1 MKKIKSLAVIKESY
15 FILSHSFQIITKY
28 LLTQFFSCRWFMQN
42 LHHAY
47 TISFLFTR
55 IRDRLAEKE
64 VVLFRSVGV
73 AALVDLLILCN
84 CTHWQTWWERIFL
97 CIIIFSLSTCIFQN
111 SMYFDNLLHTKVTLN
126 NTCSINNENLAI
138 FIQLYH

>member
-15 FILSHSFQIITKY
+15 FILSHSFQIITKH

-84 CTHWQTWWERIFL
+84 CMHSLTNMMGKNFPLHYYFL
-97 CIIIFSLSTCIFQN
+97 SKY
-111 SMYFDNLLHTKVTLN
+111 M
-126 NTCSINNENLAI
+126 
-138 FIQLYH
+138 FISKFNVL